1 MANETKVITGKVRL
15 SYAFLFE
22 ARKRDADDTDSKP
35 KYSTAILIP
44 KNTPEGKATYKKLRA
59 AQQAALEE
67 GKAKLGGSIPK
78 KWKDTIHDGDE
89 DQDLDEHP
97 EYAGHWY
104 LTASNT
110 RKPGLID
117 RDRDPITEESDLYSG
132 CYARVSLNAYAYNYQ
147 GTKGVTFSLRNVQK
161 LADGEAFGGVNT
173 APEDDFDDDYQFT
186 DEDVDDLI

>member
-1 MANETKVITGKVRL
+1 MAQASATKVITGKVRL
-15 SYAFLFE
+15 SYAFLFKP
-22 ARKRDADDTDSKP
+22 RKRDGDGEDREP
-35 KYSTAILIP
+35 QYSTAILIP
-44 KNTPEGKATYKKLRA
+44 KNTPEGRETYKKLRA

-67 GKAKLGGSIPK
+67 GKAKLGGTIPK

-89 DQDLDEHP
+89 EADLDNNP

-117 RDRDPITEESDLYSG
+117 RDRDPILEESDLYSG

-173 APEDDFDDDYQFT
+173 APEDDFDDEYEF
-186 DEDVDDLI
+186 EDDLI

>member
-1 MANETKVITGKVRL
+1 MANAANPTKVITGKVRL

-22 ARKRDADDTDSKP
+22 ARKRGDSDDQTA
-35 KYSTAILIP
+35 KYSTALLIP
-44 KNTPEGKATYKKLRA
+44 KHTAEGKETYRKLRA

-67 GKAKLGGSIPK
+67 GKAKLGGIPK

-89 DQDLDEHP
+89 DQDLDSNP

-104 LTASNT
+104 LTVSNS

-117 RDRDPITEESDLYSG
+117 RDRDPITEPSELYSG
-132 CYARVSLNAYAYNYQ
+132 CYARVSMNAYAYNYE

-161 LADGEAFGGVNT
+161 LADGEPLGGVNV
-173 APEDDFDDDYQFT
+173 APEDDFDDDLPA
-186 DEDVDDLI
+186 DEDDDIL